1 MPKHAPLIKLL
12 AVLIG
17 LCFVP
22 SVGDAATT
30 TPPAGTSFVA
40 LTQRPLTLRTDE
52 VVSGT
57 LAATQP
63 IHVEVALKL
72 RNPTQLHS
80 FIVQAKNPALPLAQR
95 RMTHAQFV
103 ASYAPTMD
111 QASKVAAYLK
121 SAGFSNVTIAPNRLL
136 VSADGHAG
144 AARTAFKTGFVSVRT
159 KEGRMA
165 FMNNASVQIPAAL
178 QDSVLSVIGLQNVH
192 QAHTLT
198 VRAQAGAGTL
208 AVTGHN
214 PTEFSAIYGGSGLPT
229 AAGVAV
235 GIVTQGNLSQTI
247 ADLNTFTAQNG
258 LATVTTQTVN
268 TNGTSSDSSGVDEW
282 NLDSQDIVGMAGGQ
296 VGKLIF
302 YNIPTLSNANLTAD
316 FNAIVAANA
325 TRIINVSL
333 GECETYAQQDGSAV
347 ADEQIF
353 QQAIAQGQTFSVSS
367 GDSAS
372 KFEPKPTWQ
381 AGVLAGNFRGVPD
394 LAFDGDPNSGARII
408 VNGASTQV
416 GGTSL
421 SSPLFVGA
429 WARLLAAHPTLGFA
443 APYLYQTLT
452 AADYHDVTSG
462 SNGSETATVGW
473 DLASFFCSF
482 NLDQVAAHIGG
493 GGSPPPPNVPPVAN
507 FTDTVSGLTVNFTDS
522 SSDSDGTIAARAW
535 NFGDGGSSSATNPS
549 HTYAAAGT
557 YNVALT
563 VTDNDG
569 ATNTRTQPVTVSSG
583 GGTVLQNGVVL
594 SGQSAAQ
601 GAQLH
606 YSTVVPAGA
615 SNLVIA
621 VFGGSGDADLYTKF
635 GSAPTLA
642 SYDCRPYL
650 DGNDE
655 SCTVAAPQAG
665 TWYVML
671 NGYAAFSGASIEA
684 SWSTGGGGSGNVLQN
699 GVPVTGLSAATGK
712 SLNYTMVVPAGATNL
727 KFTIAGGSGDAD
739 LYVRFGSAPTTRR
752 YDCRPYLDGNNETC
766 TFATAQAGTYY
777 VRVRAF
783 ETFSGVSLTG
793 SYSP

>member
-144 AARTAFKTGFVSVRT
+144 AAKTAFKTGFV
-159 KEGRMA
+159 
-165 FMNNASVQIPAAL
+165 SVQIPAAL

-258 LATVTTQTVN
+258 LATVTTQTGN

-333 GECETYAQQDGSAV
+333 GECETYAQQDGSAA

-367 GDSAS
+367 GDSGADECGDGGSTPSYPASSPHVVAVGGTTLNASTTTWNGETVWSGSGGSAS

-394 LAFDGDPNSGARII
+394 LAFDGDPNRD
-408 VNGASTQV
+408 
-416 GGTSL
+416 
-421 SSPLFVGA
+421 
-429 WARLLAAHPTLGFA
+429 R
-443 APYLYQTLT
+443 
-452 AADYHDVTSG
+452 
-462 SNGSETATVGW
+462 
-473 DLASFFCSF
+473 
-482 NLDQVAAHIGG
+482 
-493 GGSPPPPNVPPVAN
+493 
-507 FTDTVSGLTVNFTDS
+507 
-522 SSDSDGTIAARAW
+522 
-535 NFGDGGSSSATNPS
+535 
-549 HTYAAAGT
+549 
-557 YNVALT
+557 
-563 VTDNDG
+563 
-569 ATNTRTQPVTVSSG
+569 
-583 GGTVLQNGVVL
+583 
-594 SGQSAAQ
+594 
-601 GAQLH
+601 
-606 YSTVVPAGA
+606 
-615 SNLVIA
+615 
-621 VFGGSGDADLYTKF
+621 K
-635 GSAPTLA
+635 
-642 SYDCRPYL
+642 
-650 DGNDE
+650 
-655 SCTVAAPQAG
+655 
-665 TWYVML
+665 
-671 NGYAAFSGASIEA
+671 
-684 SWSTGGGGSGNVLQN
+684 
-699 GVPVTGLSAATGK
+699 
-712 SLNYTMVVPAGATNL
+712 
-727 KFTIAGGSGDAD
+727 
-739 LYVRFGSAPTTRR
+739 
-752 YDCRPYLDGNNETC
+752 
-766 TFATAQAGTYY
+766 
-777 VRVRAF
+777 
-783 ETFSGVSLTG
+783 
-793 SYSP
+793 